1 MVTTVPLQ
9 GLAEEHLQLLTPPR
23 TLTREYNTGVVYP
36 ARKEE
41 ATPMSR
47 PERAS

>member
-23 TLTREYNTGVVYP
+23 TLTREYNSGVVYLAAQGRGYANEP
-36 ARKEE
+36 
-41 ATPMSR
+41 